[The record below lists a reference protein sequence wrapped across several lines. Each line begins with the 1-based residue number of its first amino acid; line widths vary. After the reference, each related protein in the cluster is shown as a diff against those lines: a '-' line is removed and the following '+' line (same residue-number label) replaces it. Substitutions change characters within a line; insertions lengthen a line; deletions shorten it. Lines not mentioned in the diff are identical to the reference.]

1 MAIVAKKT
9 HLKSK
14 KKYYKKFDFQM
25 NNLCAIQEAFWNNI
39 LVLLV
44 LPLNCLLEC
53 LSFNLSLNP
62 LFCFRRVFAFRGFQ
76 SGATEDEKLGPI

>member
-25 NNLCAIQEAFWNNI
+25 NNLCAIQEAF
-39 LVLLV
+39 
-44 LPLNCLLEC
+44 
-53 LSFNLSLNP
+53 
-62 LFCFRRVFAFRGFQ
+62 
-76 SGATEDEKLGPI
+76 